1 MVDTGICIG
10 DTVEDTIAA
19 WKQTF
24 VRISAWY
31 TCRISH
37 DAMCPKETVIKELKM
52 FMEKVLPEL
61 GILNYEKVQAK
72 E

>member
-1 MVDTGICIG
+1 
-10 DTVEDTIAA
+10 
-19 WKQTF
+19 
-24 VRISAWY
+24 
-31 TCRISH
+31 
-37 DAMCPKETVIKELKM
+37 MCPKETVIKELKM